1 MRRLCC
7 DASFA
12 NEQQR
17 SNKRN
22 VARVFGLGCG
32 VSNGSRSVAQIATT
46 SRITDRVVVV
56 RERHVLVYVVGKRR
70 REQQQL

>member
-1 MRRLCC
+1 MRRLRC

-17 SNKRN
+17 SYERN
-22 VARVFGLGCG
+22 IARVFGLRCG

-46 SRITDRVVVV
+46 SRIADRVVVV

-70 REQQQL
+70 REQL